1 MTHLAIFVAPLAFS
15 SQQPHPRTSSAAGE
29 AHQAGSQPHIPHT
42 RSHKSTH
49 RAACTRSPDWKSM
62 GRDDADLS
70 SHHRVFSAFSL
81 IFSIFCTQDKH
92 KMQKIMPRIPD
103 TSNPRLLPSWSSTWR
118 RSQPAGPAHS
128 AHRIP
133 SPGQSSKQL
142 KAVGRKPLFSLEY
155 VFLWIFFSKLLMIIR
170 KTTLC
175 FIV

>member
-1 MTHLAIFVAPLAFS
+1 MLHVAVSAFHTPPRDSPKNVIMTHLAIFVAPLAFS

-29 AHQAGSQPHIPHT
+29 APQAGSQPHIPHT

-49 RAACTRSPDWKSM
+49 RAACTRSSDWKSM

-128 AHRIP
+128 AHR
-133 SPGQSSKQL
+133 SPPQPRPKLQ
-142 KAVGRKPLFSLEY
+142 AAQGR
-155 VFLWIFFSKLLMIIR
+155 R
-170 KTTLC
+170 
-175 FIV
+175 